1 MFHVN
6 CAFSN
11 SCFYSLRLIAPVL
24 KDHGVEYERG
34 KFNEKLANGSVN
46 MSSTHKLMKEAV
58 TKVWASGKATLE
70 ALRAGDADA
79 FAAVHTEAMVSL
91 VTQSGPINIVTL
103 PATLL
108 FDMSRMVRT
117 QFLFGS
123 LVQFGSMVV
132 VLTQWIKTFGDNAS
146 THAMRQI
153 LSDLIKMVTS
163 DMSIGEF
170 VFDFVKDTWFQRLD
184 SSNLADEL
192 ARNMLKFQIEAL
204 KNDDSTIKKLM

>member
-1 MFHVN
+1 MLCV
-6 CAFSN
+6 SN
-11 SCFYSLRLIAPVL
+11 SCAVSNLCFYSLRLIAPVL
-24 KDHGVEYERG
+24 KNHGVDYERG
-34 KFNEKLANGSVN
+34 KFNEKLASGSVT

-70 ALRAGDADA
+70 ALRAGDAEA

-91 VTQSGPINIVTL
+91 VTQSGPINIATL

-108 FDMSRMVRT
+108 LDMSRMVKT

-132 VLTQWIKTFGDNAS
+132 VLTQWIKTFGDNTS

-153 LSDLIKMVTS
+153 LSDIIKMVTS

-170 VFDFVKDTWFQRLD
+170 VFDFVKDTWF
-184 SSNLADEL
+184 
-192 ARNMLKFQIEAL
+192 
-204 KNDDSTIKKLM
+204 